1 MKTVRAP
8 AVAGQF
14 YAGTATGLREQIESA
29 FTHELGPGAVPSVRE
44 EQPGVK
50 TLVSPHAGYP
60 YSGPVAAH
68 GFAALAEAGQPE
80 VAVIVGPNHTG
91 VGEAVAISEAD
102 RWQTPMG
109 DIPVAR
115 ELRERFLERS
125 NMAKA
130 DDHTHEGE
138 HSLEV
143 QVPFLQYLFEDLSI
157 LPIVMTDQDETTASE
172 LGETLAG
179 VLEGVDRSTVLIAS
193 TDMTHYEPQEVAEE
207 KDRQAIDRME
217 KLDVEGLYET
227 IAAEDI
233 SMCGYGPTAVGLA
246 LARRQGANSG
256 DLLRY
261 GTSGD
266 TSGSTAEVVGYA
278 SVAVR

>member
-1 MKTVRAP
+1 MTTVRPP

-14 YAGTATGLREQIESA
+14 YAGTETGLREQIEAA
-29 FTHELGPGAVPSVRE
+29 FTHELGPGSVPSVRE
-44 EQPGVK
+44 ETPDLG

-68 GFAALAEAGQPE
+68 GFKALADEGQPD
-80 VAVIVGPNHTG
+80 VAVVVGPNHSG
-91 VGEAVAISEAD
+91 LGESVAVSEAD
-102 RWQTPMG
+102 RWQTPLG
-109 DIPVAR
+109 DIPMAT
-115 ELRERFLERS
+115 ELRERVLERS
-125 NMAKA
+125 DTAEA
-130 DDHTHEGE
+130 DDRTHEGE

-143 QVPFLQYLFEDLSI
+143 QVPFLQYLFDDLSI
-157 LPIVMTDQDETTASE
+157 LPIVMTEQDETTARE
-172 LGETLAG
+172 LAETLAG

-193 TDMTHYEPQEVAEE
+193 TDMTHYESQDVAEQ
-207 KDRQAIDRME
+207 KDKQAIDRMQA
-217 KLDVEGLYET
+217 LDVGGLYET

-233 SMCGYGPTAVGLA
+233 SMCGYGPTAVGMEV
-246 LARRQGANSG
+246 ARRKGAETG
-256 DLLRY
+256 ELLTY